1 MIGRFVH
8 LMHISLEHIGAPL
21 EVGTK
26 ISVFWKEDDDWHNG
40 LIDAYDP
47 ISNVHG
53 VLYFDG
59 EREELI
65 LEDEIFQIVS
75 YPRPLADMIY
85 QYSDVLSTLSVCL
98 LQGDN
103 LGESRAGR
111 FSLLL
116 HLNELLYLMRRSRK
130 KQICVVAS
138 PGWGSMM
145 SIVAVSSSSKLCSSS
160 SDSKED
166 LIEAMFLL
174 LCVFGGCLGAPKIWE
189 RFRGPSPKKRPP
201 NPQTPKSNG
210 NLGVWGPFFGK
221 IFFG

>member
-1 MIGRFVH
+1 
-8 LMHISLEHIGAPL
+8 MHISLEHIGLPL

-26 ISVFWKEDDDWHNG
+26 ISVFWKEDDDWCNG

-75 YPRPLADMIY
+75 YPRLLADMIY

-111 FSLLL
+111 FSWLLN
-116 HLNELLYLMRRSRK
+116 LNELLYLMRRSRK

-145 SIVAVSSSSKLCSSS
+145 SIVAVSSSSKLCSIS

-174 LCVFGGCLGAPKIWE
+174 LCVIWGMFGGPPNLGEVQRTLPQKKAPK
-189 RFRGPSPKKRPP
+189 PP
-201 NPQTPKSNG
+201 NPQK
-210 NLGVWGPFFGK
+210 
-221 IFFG
+221 

>member
-1 MIGRFVH
+1 
-8 LMHISLEHIGAPL
+8 MHISLEHIGLPL

-26 ISVFWKEDDDWHNG
+26 ISVFWKEDDDWCNG

-75 YPRPLADMIY
+75 YPRLLADMIY

-111 FSLLL
+111 FSWLLN
-116 HLNELLYLMRRSRK
+116 LNELLYLMRRSRK

-166 LIEAMFLL
+166 LIEAMFLPFV
-174 LCVFGGCLGAPKIWE
+174 CVWGMFGGPQNLGEVPRTLPQKKAPK
-189 RFRGPSPKKRPP
+189 PP
-201 NPQTPKSNG
+201 NPQK
-210 NLGVWGPFFGK
+210 
-221 IFFG
+221 

>member
-1 MIGRFVH
+1 
-8 LMHISLEHIGAPL
+8 MHISLEHIGAPL

-130 KQICVVAS
+130 KQLCVVTS
-138 PGWGSMM
+138 PEWSNMM
-145 SIVAVSSSSKLCSSS
+145 SIAAVSSSSTLCSCS
-160 SDSKED
+160 SDIKED
-166 LIEAMFLL
+166 LVGEAMFLL

-201 NPQTPKSNG
+201 NPQK
-210 NLGVWGPFFGK
+210 
-221 IFFG
+221 

>member
-1 MIGRFVH
+1 
-8 LMHISLEHIGAPL
+8 MHISLEHIGAPL

-75 YPRPLADMIY
+75 YPRLLADMIY

-116 HLNELLYLMRRSRK
+116 HLNELL
-130 KQICVVAS
+130 
-138 PGWGSMM
+138 
-145 SIVAVSSSSKLCSSS
+145 
-160 SDSKED
+160 
-166 LIEAMFLL
+166 
-174 LCVFGGCLGAPKIWE
+174 
-189 RFRGPSPKKRPP
+189 
-201 NPQTPKSNG
+201 
-210 NLGVWGPFFGK
+210 
-221 IFFG
+221 

>member
-1 MIGRFVH
+1 MIRRFVD

-130 KQICVVAS
+130 KQLCVVTS
-138 PGWGSMM
+138 RQSLPPQRCVQ
-145 SIVAVSSSSKLCSSS
+145 VAATSRKILSAKPCFCFCVS
-160 SDSKED
+160 
-166 LIEAMFLL
+166 
-174 LCVFGGCLGAPKIWE
+174 FGGCLGAPQIWE

-201 NPQTPKSNG
+201 NPQK
-210 NLGVWGPFFGK
+210 
-221 IFFG
+221 

>member
-1 MIGRFVH
+1 
-8 LMHISLEHIGAPL
+8 MHISLEHIGAPL

-26 ISVFWKEDDDWHNG
+26 ISAFWKEDDDWHNG

-85 QYSDVLSTLSVCL
+85 QYSDVLSALSVCL
-98 LQGDN
+98 LQGNN

-130 KQICVVAS
+130 KQLCVVAS
-138 PGWGSMM
+138 PEWSSVM
-145 SIVAVSSSSKLCSSS
+145 SVAAVSSSSTLRSSG
-160 SDSKED
+160 SDVKED
-166 LIEAMFLL
+166 LVGEAMFLL
-174 LCVFGGCLGAPKIWE
+174 LCVWGMFGG
-189 RFRGPSPKKRPP
+189 
-201 NPQTPKSNG
+201 PQTPKSNG
-210 NLGVWGPFFGK
+210 NLGVCGSFFWGNLFWGK
-221 IFFG
+221 FMEPSCTY